1 MDDLDHSV
9 LIAERDWDSFY
20 EESEECSLQQAR
32 LAGLDDS
39 GLSDTDDEYNS
50 TQESTLPHQT
60 DTGKPNEEHGAAS
73 SQALSAAHEDCEV
86 GKPSEERFCYEAEL
100 QTTAQISLN
109 HSASTCAN
117 FTSDR
122 GVIDIPPDGLTDNA
136 SDTNNFKEHNQSQSE
151 DKFSQVKE
159 EPITINSLLC
169 TQNSEHAGT
178 AEGETVTKVMEI
190 SPTPQKEKERWF
202 VTVNDS
208 PVQQSGSSG
217 TSGQKKRR
225 KKKTS
230 RKLSQLS
237 IATGGQQC
245 PHSSNKKEA
254 ERKKNKKGQKVQ
266 NDFKE
271 PIHRSSEYLNF
282 NTFPDNVNED
292 AASVLTTTQHVD
304 LAIAKE
310 PLESSIPNNI
320 DEKFSFSSR
329 SNDNKIDVPT
339 ENPEN
344 NPSTNPSLNSQPSS
358 LIINTSQLQ
367 ANIQQVPRPTTQLAD
382 NQSTFMGLANNSTSN
397 TDITTP
403 NQQPMSN
410 DSNDVNDDPHTNCSQ
425 IIFRVSSTIS
435 SSDEQHENQE
445 YSAQCNEEENMSSS
459 LQDAQNE
466 EHQGPPNQSLKAAEG
481 PSRPIYALSSFWD
494 EMEKLTINDILH
506 LRVANSC
513 PALHD
518 NPARLLDTALLD
530 SKDTD
535 LQDSILVDDSADSDY
550 FTHVDDSKP
559 DRSSC
564 EFSTLSD
571 FDEEFLQIISTGASP
586 SPEPQSLKQSESFS
600 ESIYTSEL
608 LTEQDLGLTTV
619 NHESQSEDIIMLCP
633 QDGLPLYLY
642 PATDVQNIYLEHK
655 PECCKK
661 PFELEVIRKT
671 PSLVLSVDD
680 ILDDQCLMQFSDGEV
695 SPTRCSPI
703 LSFYSSKS
711 LSVPETYDDFFSD
724 FVVGNLF
731 FPSVQDQTV
740 PIPIFSSSRS
750 VVRDMVFPEAEEMI
764 ESDFE
769 DNNCPIR
776 VMTRFSNQQ
785 ESSTDPS
792 GTPNLF
798 FFASQRRNWRSL
810 LSLRRISFI
819 GKGSTW
825 CQKVSSWIFPS
836 EAKQVISYGSRAQPV
851 PHLHLETQHFQ
862 HCAEQ
867 QNYMHHT
874 ALKREGL
881 LFSIKQADMCLV
893 CIAFA
898 SWVLKSSNPQST
910 DMWKAA
916 LLANVSA
923 LSAIQYL
930 RKYEKKE
937 GTEDDP

>member
-1 MDDLDHSV
+1 M
-9 LIAERDWDSFY
+9 
-20 EESEECSLQQAR
+20 
-32 LAGLDDS
+32 
-39 GLSDTDDEYNS
+39 
-50 TQESTLPHQT
+50 
-60 DTGKPNEEHGAAS
+60 
-73 SQALSAAHEDCEV
+73 
-86 GKPSEERFCYEAEL
+86 
-100 QTTAQISLN
+100 
-109 HSASTCAN
+109 
-117 FTSDR
+117 
-122 GVIDIPPDGLTDNA
+122 
-136 SDTNNFKEHNQSQSE
+136 
-151 DKFSQVKE
+151 
-159 EPITINSLLC
+159 
-169 TQNSEHAGT
+169 
-178 AEGETVTKVMEI
+178 
-190 SPTPQKEKERWF
+190 
-202 VTVNDS
+202 
-208 PVQQSGSSG
+208 
-217 TSGQKKRR
+217 
-225 KKKTS
+225 
-230 RKLSQLS
+230 
-237 IATGGQQC
+237 
-245 PHSSNKKEA
+245 
-254 ERKKNKKGQKVQ
+254 
-266 NDFKE
+266 
-271 PIHRSSEYLNF
+271 
-282 NTFPDNVNED
+282 
-292 AASVLTTTQHVD
+292 
-304 LAIAKE
+304 
-310 PLESSIPNNI
+310 
-320 DEKFSFSSR
+320 
-329 SNDNKIDVPT
+329 
-339 ENPEN
+339 
-344 NPSTNPSLNSQPSS
+344 
-358 LIINTSQLQ
+358 Q
-367 ANIQQVPRPTTQLAD
+367 ANVQKAPCPTTQFSD

-397 TDITTP
+397 TDIITQ

-410 DSNDVNDDPHTNCSQ
+410 DSSDVNNDPQKNCSQ

-435 SSDEQHENQE
+435 LSDEQHENQE

-466 EHQGPPNQSLKAAEG
+466 DHQEPPNQSLKTAEC

-506 LRVANSC
+506 LRVANSS
-513 PALHD
+513 PLSGNLDHD
-518 NPARLLDTALLD
+518 NPARQQDTDLLD

-535 LQDSILVDDSADSDY
+535 LQDSTLVDDSADSDY

-586 SPEPQSLKQSESFS
+586 SPEAQSLKQSESFL
-600 ESIYTSEL
+600 ESTYISEL
-608 LTEQDLGLTTV
+608 LTDQDHGLTTV

-633 QDGLPLYLY
+633 LDGLPLYLY

-655 PECCKK
+655 PECSEN
-661 PFELEVIRKT
+661 PFELEGIRKT

-680 ILDDQCLMQFSDGEV
+680 VLDDQCLMQFSDGEV
-695 SPTRCSPI
+695 SPARCSPI

-750 VVRDMVFPEAEEMI
+750 VVRDMVFPEAEELI

-769 DNNCPIR
+769 DNNCPIQ

-785 ESSTDPS
+785 ESSTDPA
-792 GTPNLF
+792 GTPNIF
-798 FFASQRRNWRSL
+798 FFTSQRRNWRSL
-810 LSLRRISFI
+810 LSLRRISFV

-836 EAKQVISYGSRAQPV
+836 EAKQVASYGSRAQPV
-851 PHLHLETQHFQ
+851 PHLHLETQPLQ

-867 QNYMHHT
+867 QKYIHHT
-874 ALKREGL
+874 AIISRREGL
-881 LFSIKQADMCLV
+881 LFSIRQADMCLV